1 MSVLSFKRLAAKFV
15 DKTFNDFTGSF
26 TFQSLTKTSD
36 GQGGYTTTWATFA
49 TVTGFIKPVSGKE
62 MILDDHIN
70 TQNIKQFS
78 FEHIV
83 DITNEMRISYN
94 GVNYN
99 IHSIKSV
106 QESTVWIN
114 ILASEAV
121 AT

>member
-1 MSVLSFKRLAAKFV
+1 MSVVSFKRLAAKFV
-15 DKTFNDFTGSF
+15 DKTFNDFTGNF

-36 GQGGYTTTWATFA
+36 GQGGYTTSWATFA

-83 DITNEMRISYN
+83 DITNEMRIAYN
-94 GVNYN
+94 GVSYN
-99 IHSIKSV
+99 VHSIKSV